1 MAVAEK
7 KEVPQEEIDFE
18 VEGEEIEFSVEDDTP
33 EADRNRSPMPKEI
46 VEDLEND
53 ELESYSDGVK
63 ERFKQMKKVWHD
75 ERRAKESAL
84 REHQQAIE
92 MTKKAMEENR
102 KLREDAKKGRESFIE
117 TAKQSVS
124 KKKWLSVLIKMLMS
138 LAIQTLLWKHNL
150 NYLK

>member
-63 ERFKQMKKVWHD
+63 ERFKQMKRCGMMNAVLKSLLYVSTN
-75 ERRAKESAL
+75 KLL
-84 REHQQAIE
+84 R
-92 MTKKAMEENR
+92 
-102 KLREDAKKGRESFIE
+102 
-117 TAKQSVS
+117 
-124 KKKWLSVLIKMLMS
+124 
-138 LAIQTLLWKHNL
+138 
-150 NYLK
+150 